1 MRDRNELYNILVGEL
16 KLDHDMASE
25 ILHNALK
32 EQGMYIQIDELRE
45 KFVGKL
51 LCIEKPC
58 SWPVYLF
65 LNKIEETSDTGDM
78 TFIGPYIEVLDYSY
92 SEYCVGN
99 DYGNTPLT
107 MRKEDIQY
115 ITVINDIGN
124 IALTKKQFIKE
135 FLYYQ
140 VLGKKVESC
149 LNKFIE
155 RCNC

>member
-32 EQGMYIQIDELRE
+32 KQGMYIQIDELRE

-58 SWPVYLF
+58 CWPVYLF

-78 TFIGPYIEVLDYSY
+78 TFIGPYIEVVGMSY

-124 IALTKKQFIKE
+124 IALSQKQFIKE
-135 FLYYQ
+135 YLYYQ

-149 LNKFIE
+149 LNNFIE